1 MDRYK
6 IIIAAQGRV
15 VTTVKNLLVTALYDA
30 VDACASGGEAFRK
43 ASSLFP
49 DLVITDYSLTD
60 MTGIELAKM
69 LEDARVCPVII
80 LANQTQSEYVEDL
93 KGNTL
98 DIFCITKPLNEQV
111 LNHTVS
117 LVLKLTQ
124 KLRGYEHQVDEL
136 KHQLE
141 DRKLIE
147 KAKGILMSKF
157 NMNED
162 EAYKEMRKKAM
173 DSAKPLGQI
182 AKTII
187 DMFEMFK

>member
-1 MDRYK
+1 MDKYK
-6 IIIAAQGRV
+6 IIIAAQNRV
-15 VTTVKNLLVTALYDA
+15 GVSVRNLLTTSLYDA
-30 VDACASGGEAFRK
+30 VDIAASGNEAFRK
-43 ASSLFP
+43 AASMFP
-49 DLVITDYSLTD
+49 DLVITDYALTD

-69 LEDARVCPVII
+69 LEDSRLCPVII
-80 LANQTQSEYVEDL
+80 LANSAQSEYVDDL

-98 DIFCITKPLNEQV
+98 DIFCITKPLNEQL

-124 KLRGYEHQVDEL
+124 KIRGYEHQVDEL

-157 NMNED
+157 NMTED
-162 EAYKEMRKKAM
+162 DAYKEMRKKAM
-173 DSAKPLGQI
+173 NAAKPLGQI

-187 DMFEMFK
+187 DMFETFK